1 MKCKKEV
8 DEVLGNRNI
17 LKIIHLPKR
26 DFMNHILN
34 NPIWIDKVIEIPL
47 ARKIFFKTV

>member
-26 DFMNHILN
+26 DFMNHKIFIKLN
-34 NPIWIDKVIEIPL
+34 NLIWIGIDLKNISI
-47 ARKIFFKTV
+47 